1 MIKIYTMAKKTLT
14 KVFTKSRSNRD
25 LTELIKVVIDSIR
38 IVNTN
43 DVTLNYSILKFILN
57 CVDFINL
64 AIQMKKIVISFI

>member
-43 DVTLNYSILKFILN
+43 DFTLHYSILKFI
-57 CVDFINL
+57 
-64 AIQMKKIVISFI
+64 KKLKPDAL